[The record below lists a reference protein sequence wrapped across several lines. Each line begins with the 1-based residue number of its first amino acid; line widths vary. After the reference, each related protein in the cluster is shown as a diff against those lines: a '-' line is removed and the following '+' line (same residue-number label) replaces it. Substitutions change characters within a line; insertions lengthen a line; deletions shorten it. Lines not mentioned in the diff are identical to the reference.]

1 MRSTTGLP
9 PAGGKV
15 AATIENLCTSNPT
28 HRRGRSTA
36 KELTSGTGCS
46 STTVVCGSGLAALN
60 TTHCQPAKD
69 ATHEDQPHASIL
81 TRPAARSSSWRSS
94 NTSPGSTPRLQQSLG
109 DLPPAELAA
118 LHAPR
123 NETN

>member
-9 PAGGKV
+9 PAGGNV
-15 AATIENLCTSNPT
+15 AATIENLCTSNAT

-36 KELTSGTGCS
+36 TELTSGTGWA
-46 STTVVCGSGLAALN
+46 STTVVCGSGLADLN

-81 TRPAARSSSWRSS
+81 TSDDPVDAFSASRM
-94 NTSPGSTPRLQQSLG
+94 GSR
-109 DLPPAELAA
+109 
-118 LHAPR
+118 R
-123 NETN
+123 